1 MKFIHMGDVHL
12 GAEPESGTYL
22 GPIRKKEIWEAFRDA
37 IGICEKEDVDLLLIP
52 GDLFHGQPL
61 LREVK
66 EVSYLF
72 GSLSKTKVVLIA
84 GNHDC
89 LLDTSHYYD
98 VVFPENVTFLMD
110 AKEDSVYFPEWNTEV
125 FGLSYEK
132 KQISEPRYDR
142 LQVSD
147 ENRINILL
155 AHGNIMG
162 GDKSIPIK
170 KSAIEE
176 AGFDYAA
183 LGHLHTRIE
192 ISDRISY
199 SGGFEPFDKKEIGQK
214 GYIAGEITKQGG
226 VSEVRFRFVP
236 HAKRQYVRLEVEV
249 LPEATEFSVEEAA
262 YHQMMECGLQHMYL
276 LSFTGKRAKEMALR
290 TDIIRETL
298 LRRGCHV
305 IETEDVTSPDF
316 SVDDLLGEH
325 GDDFI
330 GKYIRTLSQ
339 EKDAKLAAKATEY
352 GLQALLLKE

>member
-1 MKFIHMGDVHL
+1 MRFIHVGDVHL

-22 GPIRKKEIWEAFRDA
+22 GPIRKKEIWEAFRDV
-37 IGICEKEDVDLLLIP
+37 IETCEREAVDLLLLP

-98 VVFPENVTFLMD
+98 VIFPDNVTFLMD
-110 AKEDSVYFPEWNTEV
+110 TKEDSVYFPEWNTEV

-132 KQISEPRYDR
+132 KQIAEPRYDSLR
-142 LQVSD
+142 VAD
-147 ENRINILL
+147 ATRINILL
-155 AHGNIMG
+155 AHGNISG

-170 KSAIEE
+170 RSAIEE

-192 ISDRISY
+192 VSDRISY
-199 SGGFEPFDKKEIGQK
+199 SGSFEPLDKKETGEK
-214 GYIAGEITKQGG
+214 GYISGEIIKRGT
-226 VSEVRFRFVP
+226 VSEVKFRFIP
-236 HAKRQYVRLEVEV
+236 HAKRKYVRLEIEV
-249 LPEATEFSVEEAA
+249 SPEMTEFSVAEEA
-262 YHQMMECGLQHMYL
+262 YRQMEERGLQNMYL
-276 LSFTGKRAKEMALR
+276 LSFVGKRAQELYLR
-290 TDIIRETL
+290 TDTIRDTL

-305 IETEDVTSPDF
+305 IEAEDTTSPDF
-316 SVDDLLGEH
+316 SVEELLQEH
-325 GDDFI
+325 GEDFI
-330 GKYIRTLSQ
+330 GNYIRTLLQ
-339 EKDAKLAAKATEY
+339 EKDRECAQKAIEY